1 MAAAHR
7 PKRLTGVA
15 KAQQMAIDGL
25 KDGRFTR
32 EAVRA
37 MLISSGM
44 KVAEVERQVNHW
56 GNQKAGV

>member
-1 MAAAHR
+1 MASAYK

-25 KDGRFTR
+25 KDGRFSR

-37 MLISSGM
+37 MLVSSGM
-44 KVAEVERQVNHW
+44 PLEKAQREVNHW
-56 GNQKAGV
+56 GNSRAML